1 MTQKRHLRTAGISR
15 RTLGIYRRE
24 VSLFFRYLEIEGW
37 HLPKSYS
44 RLDRLLAEYINHLF
58 QEGESLTKGGWVLS
72 GLKRLYPRVRREL
85 AISQQWYNNW
95 CREHTPRRA
104 TPITWPLIQAFAGV
118 CLRLKWLRLTT
129 LLLLSFVF
137 FLRMGE
143 TLALRSGD
151 VLCSLEDGSIILR
164 LAASK
169 TSPSA
174 QQSLAHFDHRLAALI
189 RWLLSHFGPDEAL
202 WPFSGSHFR
211 QCFASLSNFFSL
223 ERLQLVPY
231 SIRRGGATYFY
242 SKTDALDT
250 VMIRG
255 RWKDQ
260 STARIYLDDARATLV
275 KMAIPASSKPLVT
288 HFRRLL
294 LLQVCRCAKGQVN
307 LG

>member
-1 MTQKRHLRTAGISR
+1 
-15 RTLGIYRRE
+15 
-24 VSLFFRYLEIEGW
+24 
-37 HLPKSYS
+37 
-44 RLDRLLAEYINHLF
+44 
-58 QEGESLTKGGWVLS
+58 
-72 GLKRLYPRVRREL
+72 
-85 AISQQWYNNW
+85 
-95 CREHTPRRA
+95 
-104 TPITWPLIQAFAGV
+104 
-118 CLRLKWLRLTT
+118 
-129 LLLLSFVF
+129 
-137 FLRMGE
+137 MGE